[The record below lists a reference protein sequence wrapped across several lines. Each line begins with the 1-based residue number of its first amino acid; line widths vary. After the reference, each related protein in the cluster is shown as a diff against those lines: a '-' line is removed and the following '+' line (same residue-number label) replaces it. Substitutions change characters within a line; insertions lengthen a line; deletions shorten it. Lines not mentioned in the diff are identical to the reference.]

1 LRGELGWGYP
11 AERRMRPI
19 VVVVEAPLF
28 DLPPSVIETCE
39 PVEIEAVV
47 AGLPIEALDEAVFD
61 GLAWT
66 NECELDVLEL
76 LGRRLTNKEI
86 AARLGISPATVKM
99 HTLGIYRKL
108 GVQGRRQAVAA
119 AIEQGILRG

>member
-1 LRGELGWGYP
+1 MRGELGSGYP

-28 DLPPSVIETCE
+28 DLPPSVIETRE

-47 AGLPIEALDEAVFD
+47 AELPIEALDEAVFD

-86 AARLGISPATVKM
+86 AARLGI
-99 HTLGIYRKL
+99 YRKL